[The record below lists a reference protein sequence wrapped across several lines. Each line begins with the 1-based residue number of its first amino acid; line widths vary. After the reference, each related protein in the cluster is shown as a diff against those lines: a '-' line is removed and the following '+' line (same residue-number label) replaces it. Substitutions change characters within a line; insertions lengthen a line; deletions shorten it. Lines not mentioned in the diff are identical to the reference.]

1 MRSCSRKSVK
11 VNSQQ
16 CPSWCPSVRT
26 LSTQSSSRGKQIPR
40 HAGHRVDCKLRL
52 HPHSKI
58 CHHHLPQDKYK
69 KGFSRLFPVVTRRHT
84 LTHRHARARDRP
96 PSTTAER
103 WPRTKEQG
111 CKWPF
116 AFPSLVPE
124 ETGDSGTLPRRSPP
138 RRPVAVRPSSDTPG
152 VERPLSVP
160 PTAPPAMTPLSVFPE
175 PSRGTCGCASETSAA
190 VFGVSF

>member
-1 MRSCSRKSVK
+1 MHE
-11 VNSQQ
+11 
-16 CPSWCPSVRT
+16 
-26 LSTQSSSRGKQIPR
+26 RGT
-40 HAGHRVDCKLRL
+40 V
-52 HPHSKI
+52 
-58 CHHHLPQDKYK
+58 LPPQ
-69 KGFSRLFPVVTRRHT
+69 P
-84 LTHRHARARDRP
+84 
-96 PSTTAER
+96 AER

-160 PTAPPAMTPLSVFPE
+160 PTAPPAMTPLSVSPE
-175 PSRGTCGCASETSAA
+175 PSEVLADAPLRPLLRFLVSAFDQTTAWFFFVAAARNCCASLNRCWPASAVRPPDIRGVVTA
-190 VFGVSF
+190 FGLQSGPRVYRRRSAIQPLRHEV